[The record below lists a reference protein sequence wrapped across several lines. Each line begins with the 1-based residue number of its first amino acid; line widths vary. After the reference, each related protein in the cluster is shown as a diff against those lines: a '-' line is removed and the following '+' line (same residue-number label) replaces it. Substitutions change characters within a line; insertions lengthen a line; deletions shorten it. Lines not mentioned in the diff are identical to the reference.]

1 MRLLIQRVSEA
12 KVDVEGK
19 TIGAIGKGALV
30 LFGVH
35 QNDTP
40 EQISWLANKLIHLR
54 MFSDADDKMNL
65 SLCDIK
71 GSALIVSQFTLYA
84 NCAEG
89 RRPSFIEAARPDI
102 ARALYEAFV
111 LEVKKTLPVET
122 GSFGAKMQV
131 HLVND
136 GPVTFLVDAP
146 L

>member
-1 MRLLIQRVSEA
+1 
-12 KVDVEGK
+12 
-19 TIGAIGKGALV
+19 
-30 LFGVH
+30 
-35 QNDTP
+35 
-40 EQISWLANKLIHLR
+40 
-54 MFSDADDKMNL
+54 MNL